1 MTREE
6 IFTNLL
12 NHMVKGLMIHDQMA
26 NYYDFLGLEEYKDC
40 HEKHYLKENKS
51 YRKLYHYYITRY
63 NRLIPEFRFE
73 NPNIIPS
80 SWYSHARQDVDMK
93 TRQQA
98 IEDGLNKWIKW
109 EGSTLTLYQQ
119 MYIELMNLGDVAGAT
134 EVLKLIKDVE
144 EELQQAEQYQL
155 YKKAMNYDMPTIV
168 QEQQR

>member
-6 IFTNLL
+6 IFTELL

-40 HEKHYLKENKS
+40 HEKHYFKENKS
-51 YRKLYHYYITRY
+51 YRKLYHYYIARY
-63 NRLIPEFRFE
+63 NRLIPDFRFD

-80 SWYSHARQDVDMK
+80 SWLGYSRQDVDMK

-109 EGSTLTLYQQ
+109 EGSTLTLYQK
-119 MYIELMNLGDVAGAT
+119 MYQELMALGDVAGAA
-134 EVLKLIKDVE
+134 EVLKLVKDVE
-144 EELQQAEQYQL
+144 KELQQAEQYQL